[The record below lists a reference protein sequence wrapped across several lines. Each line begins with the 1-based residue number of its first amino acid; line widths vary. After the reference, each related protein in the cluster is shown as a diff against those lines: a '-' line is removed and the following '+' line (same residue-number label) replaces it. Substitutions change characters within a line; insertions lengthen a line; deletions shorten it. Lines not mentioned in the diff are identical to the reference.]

1 MIRDIIKKDI
11 FPLHIEDEGINTLA
25 IMDEYKTYQLPV
37 VNGNNELLGIIN
49 ESVIMNMEDLK
60 NSLQFVRH
68 EILKIFIVLD
78 THIFEAIKIIAKN
91 QLSILPVVNKD
102 YNYIGYLKST
112 DVIKKIGETSVLYSN
127 TFIIVISTKPKNYL
141 LSEISRLIEE
151 NTGTILT
158 LWKELKEEKTNIHIL
173 ITCTNSERIIQ
184 ALERYNYDIA
194 SIFINKSDFE
204 SLDDRFESFI
214 KYLNP

>member
-11 FPLHIEDEGINTLA
+11 FPLHIEDEGINILA

-49 ESVIMNMEDLK
+49 ESVIINMEDLK

-68 EILKIFIVLD
+68 EMLKIFIVLD
-78 THIFEAIKIIAKN
+78 THIFEAIKIIAEN

-112 DVIKKIGETSVLYSN
+112 DVIKKIGETSILYSN
-127 TFIIVISTKPKNYL
+127 TFIIVISTKPKHYL

-204 SLDDRFESFI
+204 SLDNRFESFI

>member
-11 FPLHIEDEGINTLA
+11 CPLHIEDEGINTLA
-25 IMDEYKTYQLPV
+25 IMDEYKTNQLPV

-68 EILKIFIVLD
+68 EIHKIFVVFD
-78 THIFEAIKIIAKN
+78 SHIFEAIKILAEN
-91 QLSILPVVNKD
+91 QLSLLPVVNKD
-102 YNYIGYLKST
+102 QNYIGYLKSI
-112 DVIKKIGETSVLYSN
+112 DIIKKIGETSVNYSN
-127 TFIIVISTKPKNYL
+127 NFIVVISSKPKNYL

-151 NTGTILT
+151 NNGTILT
-158 LWKELKEEKTNIHIL
+158 LWKELKEEKSNIHIL

-184 ALERYNYDIA
+184 VLERYDYDIE
-194 SIFINKSDFE
+194 SIFINKSDIE

>member
-49 ESVIMNMEDLK
+49 ESVIINMEDLK

-68 EILKIFIVLD
+68 EMLKIFIVLD
-78 THIFEAIKIIAKN
+78 THIFEAIKIIAEN

-112 DVIKKIGETSVLYSN
+112 DVIKKIGETSILYSN
-127 TFIIVISTKPKNYL
+127 TFIIVISTKPKHYL

-151 NTGTILT
+151 NTGNILT

-204 SLDDRFESFI
+204 SLDNRFESFI